1 MATTPTVGAPSS
13 ERVTR
18 GRGVRLVGRPRRLL
32 RAAHVAAAGAWLG
45 LVVAMLTLGVTAQ
58 TSGVAGQ
65 PAATYRLMARLGGAV
80 IPPIAV
86 ATLATGLALSLLTP
100 WGLVRHW
107 WVVVKGVLGL
117 AVIVTAVT
125 LTDAFVARAIASVEA
140 DPRVGARLIGSST
153 AHLVMLTVATVVS
166 VDKPWGR
173 TPMGRLRRRRP
184 RTAPSRRRRG

>member
-1 MATTPTVGAPSS
+1 MATTATTAAAADTATRRSPT
-13 ERVTR
+13 RR
-18 GRGVRLVGRPRRLL
+18 GGVRLAGRPRRLL
-32 RAAHVAAAGAWLG
+32 RAAHVAVAGAWLG

-58 TSGVAGQ
+58 TTGAAGQ
-65 PAATYRLMARLGGAV
+65 AVATYRLLARLGGAV

-125 LTDAFVARAIASVEA
+125 LTDAFIERAIASTGA
-140 DPRVGARLIGSST
+140 DAQAGARLIGNSV
-153 AHLVMLTVATVVS
+153 AHLIMLAVATVVS

-173 TPMGRLRRRRP
+173 TPHGRRRR
-184 RTAPSRRRRG
+184 TA